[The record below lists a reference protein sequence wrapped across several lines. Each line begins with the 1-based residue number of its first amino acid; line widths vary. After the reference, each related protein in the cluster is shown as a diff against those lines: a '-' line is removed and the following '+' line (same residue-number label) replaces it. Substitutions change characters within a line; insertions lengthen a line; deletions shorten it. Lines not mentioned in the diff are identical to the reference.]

1 MTETE
6 ILIKYIGKIPEL
18 VESVDQYREINDK
31 TIKTLAE
38 AMKQHPQAIIP
49 VSELMK
55 ISQYVAQTQCRL
67 PDTDDLVNA
76 IAKKMETAIVPLV
89 RDEMRRAFGI
99 TEYTVKHEHA
109 HTTLKDLK
117 EVVDNRTRKLIR
129 WLIVMNVILVL
140 IIVVVL
146 CFPEVLEL
154 IHLG

>member
-49 VSELMK
+49 ISELMK

-76 IAKKMETAIVPLV
+76 IAKKWRQLLYRLCV
-89 RDEMRRAFGI
+89 MR
-99 TEYTVKHEHA
+99 
-109 HTTLKDLK
+109 
-117 EVVDNRTRKLIR
+117 
-129 WLIVMNVILVL
+129 
-140 IIVVVL
+140 
-146 CFPEVLEL
+146 
-154 IHLG
+154 